1 MSRAFVVE
9 GEEYFTCFQAGRPC
23 KYATLRMTCELDQ
36 CRFGFQKKQDNED
49 NRQEVKVS

>member
-23 KYATLRMTCELDQ
+23 KYATLRMTCELER
-36 CRFGFQKKQDNED
+36 CRFGFRDNPDEQED
-49 NRQEVKVS
+49 RQEVKSS